1 MEGDREIQQGRQRE
15 RLTAALREK
24 AEGGRISCAL
34 AWEIADRLGVP
45 RGEAGRAA
53 DEAGIKITQ
62 CQLGC
67 F

>member
-1 MEGDREIQQGRQRE
+1 MR
-15 RLTAALREK
+15 AALREN
-24 AEGGRISCAL
+24 AESGRISCAL

-53 DEAGIKITQ
+53 DEAGVRIIK